1 MWGEEVNTLLPIIS
15 AIALI
20 VFFNLARVNKVMER
34 SQVNVNCP
42 KGLDEK
48 DYLDLRAKYLT
59 LHNSYLD
66 SSTKLEE
73 CNRRLK
79 SQKADL
85 DYAYSRIEVLSDPP
99 QAYCPPCDTCEEKE
113 EE

>member
-1 MWGEEVNTLLPIIS
+1 MPLSFALSIMF
-15 AIALI
+15 AIVIGKFAAKD
-20 VFFNLARVNKVMER
+20 NQR
-34 SQVNVNCP
+34 SPEVNVNCP

-66 SSTKLEE
+66 SSSKLEE

-79 SQKADL
+79 TAKTDL
-85 DYAYSRIEVLSDPP
+85 DYAYSRIEVLNDPP
-99 QAYCPPCDTCEEKE
+99 QAYCPPCDSCEAQE